1 MALSREA
8 YQAMEEVVG
17 VDNISDDPAI
27 LDSYAFQMNAEL
39 KWKGSKFGI
48 RPEAAIVPGSTE
60 EVQAIVKICNR
71 YKIKAKAY
79 STGWGTY
86 SDLRSEG
93 AVQLDMRRMNR
104 ILEIDEQNMFAVV
117 EPYVVCSQLQAEAMK
132 VGLNCHMIGAGA
144 SCSALAVTT
153 YGGPGPD
160 TLFMGVGFENLLGLE
175 WVMPTGDVL
184 RTGSLGSGLGWFC
197 GEGPGP
203 SLRGLARGGTG
214 LEGGLGIFTKCA
226 IKLSPWP
233 GPAVMPV
240 EGTAPAYNSPLPE
253 NFSAYTL
260 AFPSWQ
266 AYADAYYQIF
276 DAEIGYIAHKQFP
289 QWGNEL
295 QAAIVKI
302 VTDPNKQMCDLE
314 ELLKTPE
321 IQKMTSE
328 MRYSFQ
334 LVLAGMTLRD
344 IEYQE
349 ESLNEI
355 LAETRGWKVAK
366 MSTPHME
373 RWMLLYLIKLCFKG
387 MNWITGGGFS
397 DTFSIVGTPDMIYGS
412 GLTEMTAELQRKK
425 IITDKLVDHGGESG
439 MSALECLGLDAGISG
454 LEPFVFYDPHD
465 VESSKAA
472 LEALVEGD
480 KFLKE
485 RGLRSTDGSIAYN
498 ILPNGKEGKFSTRPD
513 VYRWQRKIK
522 EVFDPYGL
530 SDGSYLYLEEPGE

>member
-1 MALSREA
+1 MALSKEA
-8 YQAMEEVVG
+8 YQALEDIVG
-17 VDNISDDPAI
+17 PDNISEEPAI
-27 LDSYAFQMNAEL
+27 LDSYAYQMNAEL
-39 KWKGSKFGI
+39 KWNGSKFGL

-60 EVQAIVKICNR
+60 EVQAIVKTCNR
-71 YKIKAKAY
+71 YKIKAKPY

-93 AVQLDMRRMNR
+93 TIQLDMRRMNQ

-117 EPYVVCSQLQAEAMK
+117 EPYVICAQLQAEAMK
-132 VGLNCHMIGAGA
+132 LGLNCHMIGAGA

-160 TLFMGVGFENLLGLE
+160 TIFMGIGFENLLGLE
-175 WVMPTGDVL
+175 WVMPTGDIL

-240 EGTAPAYNSPLPE
+240 EGTVPAYNSPLPE

-266 AYADAYYQIF
+266 AYADAYYQIY
-276 DAEIGYIAHKQFP
+276 DAEIGHIAHKQFP

-295 QAAIVKI
+295 QAAIVRI
-302 VTDPNKQMCDLE
+302 VTDPTKQMCDLE

-328 MRYSFQ
+328 MRHSFQ
-334 LVLAGMTLRD
+334 IVLAGMTPGD
-344 IEYQE
+344 IEWQE
-349 ESLNEI
+349 KALNEI
-355 LAETRGWKVAK
+355 LAETGGWKVAE

-373 RWMLLYLIKLCFKG
+373 RWMLLYLIKMCFKG

-397 DTFSIVGTPDMIYGS
+397 DAFSIMGTPDMLFGS
-412 GLTEMTAELQRKK
+412 GLTERTAELQRKK
-425 IITDKLVDHGGESG
+425 IITDKLVHHGGEAG
-439 MSALECLGLDAGISG
+439 MAALESLGVDAGICG

-472 LEALVEGD
+472 LEAMIEGD

-485 RGLRSTDGSIAYN
+485 RGLRSTDGSVAYN
-498 ILPNGKEGKFSTRPD
+498 VLPHGKERKFSARPD
-513 VYRWQRKIK
+513 VYRWQQKIK

-530 SDGSYLYLEEPGE
+530 GDGSYLYLEESGQ

>member
-8 YQAMEEVVG
+8 YQALEKIVG
-17 VDNISDDPAI
+17 PDNISDDPAI
-27 LDSYAFQMNAEL
+27 LDSYAYQMNAEL
-39 KWKGSKFGI
+39 KWHGSKFGI

-60 EVQAIVKICNR
+60 EVQAIVKTCNR
-71 YKIKAKAY
+71 YKIKAKPY

-93 AVQLDMRRMNR
+93 TIQLDMRRMNR

-117 EPYVVCSQLQAEAMK
+117 EPYVVCAQLQAEAMK
-132 VGLNCHMIGAGA
+132 LGLNCHMIGAGA

-160 TLFMGVGFENLLGLE
+160 TIFMGVGFENLLGLE
-175 WVMPTGDVL
+175 WVMPSGDIL
-184 RTGSLGSGLGWFC
+184 RTGSLGSSLGWFC

-214 LEGGLGIFTKCA
+214 LEGGFGIFTKCA

-266 AYADAYYQIF
+266 AYADAYYQIY

-302 VTDPNKQMCDLE
+302 VTDPTRQMYDLE

-328 MRYSFQ
+328 MRHSFQ
-334 LVLAGMTLRD
+334 IVLAGMSPGD
-344 IEYQE
+344 IAWQE
-349 ESLNEI
+349 RALDEI
-355 LAETRGWKVAK
+355 LAETGGWKVAE
-366 MSTPHME
+366 MSAPHME
-373 RWMLLYLIKLCFKG
+373 RWTLLYLVKMCFKG
-387 MNWITGGGFS
+387 MNWITTGGFT
-397 DTFSIVGTPDMIYGS
+397 DAFSIVGTPDIVFGS
-412 GLTEMTAELQRKK
+412 GL
-425 IITDKLVDHGGESG
+425 V
-439 MSALECLGLDAGISG
+439 
-454 LEPFVFYDPHD
+454 
-465 VESSKAA
+465 
-472 LEALVEGD
+472 
-480 KFLKE
+480 
-485 RGLRSTDGSIAYN
+485 
-498 ILPNGKEGKFSTRPD
+498 
-513 VYRWQRKIK
+513 
-522 EVFDPYGL
+522 
-530 SDGSYLYLEEPGE
+530 